1 MHEMLIREAHRGGLM
16 RYFKVAKTLNVL
28 HEHFYWPKMKMNM
41 QRIYHRFLTYRQVKS
56 KVLSHGLYTLLPVPM
71 KAWVDISMDFV
82 VKLSGSKRCRDF
94 IFVVVDRFSKIA
106 HFISYYKIDDAT
118 NIANLFFIEIARFY
132 GVPRSIFFFNYDVK
146 FLNYFSKVLWDK
158 LETKLLFYITYHPQI
173 DNQTGLVN
181 RTLTKLLRTISFKRI

>member
-28 HEHFYWPKMKMNM
+28 HEHFYWPKMKRNM

-132 GVPRSIFFFNYDVK
+132 GVPRSIFFLIMM
-146 FLNYFSKVLWDK
+146 LNFFIFQRFCGISWKLNCYF
-158 LETKLLFYITYHPQI
+158 TLLIIH
-173 DNQTGLVN
+173 
-181 RTLTKLLRTISFKRI
+181 K